1 VSFQDQNNRRKS
13 RQIKVGDVLVGG
25 DADISIQSMTNT
37 KTTDVKGTLAQI
49 KQLED
54 AGADIVRV
62 SVPDKDSADAFA
74 KIKKST
80 NMPLVADIHFDYMM
94 ALEAIKGK
102 ADCIRIN
109 PGNIGKEE
117 KVKQVV
123 SAAKDNGVP
132 IRVGVNA
139 GSLERKL
146 QIKYGEPNADAL
158 VESALGHINILQQL
172 NFDDFKLS
180 MKASD
185 VFLTIESYRKI
196 AKLIDQ
202 PLHLGVTEAGGFRS
216 GAVKSAVGMGALL
229 LEGIGDTLRV
239 SLASDPVDEIK
250 VGWDI
255 LKSLKIRSRGI
266 NFIACPSCSRM
277 NFDVIGTMNKLESRL
292 EDITEDLDVAVIGC
306 YVNGPGESKHTAI
319 GVTGGSPKNL
329 IYIDGKPNH
338 KVESENLAEHLEEL
352 IRDKVKK
359 IKLEADSVIV
369 RSK

>member
-1 VSFQDQNNRRKS
+1 M
-13 RQIKVGDVLVGG
+13 VGDVAVGG
-25 DADISIQSMTNT
+25 DAPISVQSMTNT
-37 KTTDVKGTLAQI
+37 LTTDVKATVKQI
-49 KQLED
+49 KQLEE

-62 SVPDKDSADAFA
+62 SVPDQESAEAFK
-74 KIKKST
+74 KIKKQVT
-80 NMPLVADIHFDYMM
+80 VPLVADIHFDYMM

-117 KVKQVV
+117 KIKEVI

-146 QIKYGEPNADAL
+146 QIKYGEPTPDAL
-158 VESALGHINILQQL
+158 VESALNHINILKKL

-180 MKASD
+180 IKASD
-185 VFLTIESYRKI
+185 VFMTIESYKKI
-196 AKLIDQ
+196 SKLIDQ
-202 PLHLGVTEAGGFRS
+202 PLHLGITEAGGFRS
-216 GAVKSAVGMGALL
+216 GTVKSSVGLGSLL
-229 LEGIGDTLRV
+229 LEGIGDTIRI

-277 NFDVIGTMNKLESRL
+277 NFDVIGTMNQLESRL
-292 EDITEDLDVAVIGC
+292 EDIKEDLDVAVIGC
-306 YVNGPGESKHTAI
+306 YVNGPGESKHTTI

-329 IYIDGKPNH
+329 IYIDGKPDH
-338 KVESENLAEHLEEL
+338 KVDSNELAEHLEGL
-352 IRDKVKK
+352 IRDKIKK
-359 IKLEADSVIV
+359 NKEQESNLILKS
-369 RSK
+369 